1 MAQPIPPVDPAHLA
15 DLSAAATALFSLD
28 DNAAVAG
35 RHYQLDLQAA
45 VRGFDGAG
53 DDAAGR
59 PLFARVDGAIFAR
72 PTYKSFAAL
81 LDNYTAQT
89 GVSEAS
95 TPAQAAEESAF
106 LDACLATRPLRYAH
120 ALLVAKGAAPPS
132 LPDFKAVLH
141 QTWFRRYT
149 RAARDDTSGFE
160 HTFVGEVGSGDA
172 AGKVVG
178 GHNWLNFALLE
189 RKGQANYFG
198 HIPPKRARADPG
210 DKLVSIQFTA
220 FGASAKDISSMFVGT
235 SPELE
240 LALYTLVFLGGSEE
254 TRFAVDGMGVCV
266 KAFRIRSK
274 YGDKVGSAFPML
286 LGKGAGVGAYSTP
299 FGGVGGVGGRPQGG
313 RPPRPQNGGAAGGGG
328 SQPSCGDVV
337 VYLIKLLL
345 KALK

>member
-1 MAQPIPPVDPAHLA
+1 MAQPPPPVNPAHLQ
-15 DLSAAATALFSLD
+15 DLSAAAAALFALD
-28 DNAAVAG
+28 DGGAAPG
-35 RHYQLDLQAA
+35 RDYALDLQAA

-53 DDAAGR
+53 GDSAGR
-59 PLFARVDGAIFAR
+59 PLFARVDGAIFSR
-72 PTYKSFAAL
+72 PTYKAFVAL
-81 LDNYTAQT
+81 LDNYTSQT
-89 GVSEAS
+89 GVSESS

-120 ALLVAKGAAPPS
+120 TLLSARGAAPPA
-132 LPDFKAVLH
+132 LPDFKAALH
-141 QTWFRRYT
+141 QMWFRRYT

-172 AGKVVG
+172 AGRVVG
-178 GHNWLNFALLE
+178 LHNWVRFALLE
-189 RKGQANYFG
+189 RAGHANFHG

-210 DKLVSIQFTA
+210 DRVVSIQFSA
-220 FGASAKDISSMFVGT
+220 FGAAAKDISSMFVGT

-240 LALYTLVFLGGSEE
+240 LALYTLVFMGGSEE
-254 TRFAVDGMGVCV
+254 TRFAVDGVGVCI

-286 LGKGAGVGAYSTP
+286 LGKGDGVGGYSTP
-299 FGGVGGVGGRPQGG
+299 YGGGGRPPQNG
-313 RPPRPQNGGAAGGGG
+313 RPPRPQNGGAGPGGS